1 MVSYCFKAP
10 ECPGPGPKDE
20 AAVGPGVNDSLMC
33 LGAACAGRTGTCMPP
48 LDLACRLVCLL
59 LVWDRGRE
67 WVRYGSCARGY
78 PCVCTVPRPSLT
90 CCACECE
97 CGLGPYQSPSIRILC
112 TVCVCDGTP
121 TQPTSPHLPAR
132 KLCGRVLRLCCP
144 NPRHATSAAVAL
156 VRPAPLLAITYL
168 LTRQTLPRQLNL
180 LTAVIVDRKSH
191 CVPHPP
197 LCRSRECLH
206 PVNKMCTYSNTT
218 LSGAVIRARRLWI
231 SCGTGWE
238 TRMSLRLRERSGY
251 RSS

>member
-1 MVSYCFKAP
+1 MF
-10 ECPGPGPKDE
+10 
-20 AAVGPGVNDSLMC
+20 
-33 LGAACAGRTGTCMPP
+33 
-48 LDLACRLVCLL
+48 
-59 LVWDRGRE
+59 
-67 WVRYGSCARGY
+67 
-78 PCVCTVPRPSLT
+78 VCTVPRPSLT

-206 PVNKMCTYSNTT
+206 PVNKMCTYSNTK
-218 LSGAVIRARRLWI
+218 LSAALFRARRPVDIVWDGMGNTDVTAPSRAIGVSKLV
-231 SCGTGWE
+231 
-238 TRMSLRLRERSGY
+238 RLPGRSTQLLACT
-251 RSS
+251 